1 MKKIESQITQR
12 MAKYLGLFR
21 LNKDSLDSVTV
32 VRWKANW
39 TCSEFLL
46 KIGSGTSLLVQW
58 LRLCAPNEGGGGAEF
73 DPWSGN

>member
-21 LNKDSLDSVTV
+21 LNNNSLDSVIV

-39 TCSEFLL
+39 TCSESLL
-46 KIGSGTSLLVQW
+46 KIGSGTSLVVQW
-58 LRLCAPNEGGGGAEF
+58 LRLRAPSERWGGPEF